1 MDSRLS
7 GLQMTDQHTSKA
19 DSLEIT
25 ILMPCLNEAETIE
38 TCVRKAK
45 AAIDDFGAP
54 GEVLIADNGST
65 DGSQKMATD
74 AGARVV
80 DIENK
85 GYGSALLGGI
95 AAARSTYILM
105 GDADDSYD
113 FSHMPRYVE
122 KLREGY
128 DLVMGNRFKGGIAP
142 GAMPFLHRYLG
153 NPVLSWIGRLFFNCP
168 SSDFHCGLR
177 GFSKQAAATW
187 DLQSTGMEFASEM
200 VVKATLHN
208 SRIAEVPTTLS
219 PDGRTRAPHLRT
231 WRDGWRHLRFMLL
244 YSPRWLFLYPGML
257 LMIAGLATGAWLLP
271 GDQRV
276 GDANLGIHTMMFSA
290 AAVLIGFQAV
300 LFAFLSKTFAMVSG
314 LRPREEKFLKIFDTF
329 TLELGLVIGAVLVL
343 IGIGGSIAAV
353 MHWRSQ
359 SFGPL
364 IPAQTLRTVIPAV
377 TSLIMGCQTVLFSFF
392 FSILGLDLKR

>member
-1 MDSRLS
+1 
-7 GLQMTDQHTSKA
+7 MTDQHTSKA

-271 GDQRV
+271 GDQRI

>member
-1 MDSRLS
+1 
-7 GLQMTDQHTSKA
+7 MTDQHTSKA